1 MNKKYLLGTLLFLAL
16 FLTGCGIDKISDIK
30 SAEYVDQT
38 VTVKGTVENTIKLG
52 ELSGFSL
59 SDGEDMIFISSTN
72 LPSEGSTQ
80 KVKGIL
86 RKNLL
91 GYYVETN

>member
-1 MNKKYLLGTLLFLAL
+1 MNKKYLLGTLLFLTL

-30 SAEYVDQT
+30 SETYIGQT

-52 ELSGFSL
+52 ELSGFTL
-59 SDGEDMIFISSTN
+59 SDGEDSIFISSGN
-72 LPSEGSTQ
+72 LPSEGSNQ

-91 GYYVETN
+91 GHYIEMN